1 MSIPCTVFCENKVSS
16 FARMKL
22 SRLGDILA
30 IPCFLLLMFYF
41 MRKET
46 LTEEEK
52 VLFAFSITG
61 FFADVYFVWFER

>member
-1 MSIPCTVFCENKVSS
+1 
-16 FARMKL
+16 MKL

-30 IPCFLLLMFYF
+30 IPCFFALILYF
-41 MRKET
+41 LWKES

-61 FFADVYFVWFER
+61 FVADIYFVFFEK

>member
-1 MSIPCTVFCENKVSS
+1 
-16 FARMKL
+16 MKL

-30 IPCFLLLMFYF
+30 IPCFFALILYF
-41 MRKET
+41 MRKDA

-61 FFADVYFVWFER
+61 FFADVFFVFVEK

>member
-1 MSIPCTVFCENKVSS
+1 
-16 FARMKL
+16 MKL

-30 IPCFLLLMFYF
+30 IPCFLFLIFYF

-61 FFADVYFVWFER
+61 FFADVYFVFFEK